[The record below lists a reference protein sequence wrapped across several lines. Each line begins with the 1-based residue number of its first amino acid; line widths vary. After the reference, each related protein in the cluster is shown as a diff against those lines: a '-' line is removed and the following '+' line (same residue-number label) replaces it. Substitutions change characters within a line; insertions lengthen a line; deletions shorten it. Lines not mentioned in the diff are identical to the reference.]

1 MSVAAVSLALFAERP
16 AVLFFGAHPDDTEG
30 YAGLAFLLAK
40 DYDLHVVDLT
50 HGERGL
56 GEEGLKDGSTAR
68 RRTREEE
75 SACAL
80 LGAKLHFLDEI
91 DGEACAGKSAAE
103 GLAKILRDAKPVAV
117 FTHWPLDAH
126 PDHMQCAALMA
137 NAIRLTGVKPEQ
149 YFYEVLFSQTRNWN
163 PLYSVDITSVMS
175 NKVGLL
181 RKYVCQNPDDS
192 IVREKLA
199 QAEQRGRERVPP
211 VRYAETFTTFDGK
224 PWPGVLEKLPQ
235 TVRRLALDLR
245 LDAGQAPKS
254 AEGRLAA
261 PLAHIRRF

>member
-1 MSVAAVSLALFAERP
+1 MAVAAVSLALFAERP
-16 AVLFFGAHPDDTEG
+16 AVLFFGAHPDDAEG
-30 YAGLAFLLAK
+30 YA
-40 DYDLHVVDLT
+40 
-50 HGERGL
+50 
-56 GEEGLKDGSTAR
+56 
-68 RRTREEE
+68 
-75 SACAL
+75 
-80 LGAKLHFLDEI
+80 
-91 DGEACAGKSAAE
+91 

-175 NKVGLL
+175 NKVELL

-224 PWPGVLEKLPQ
+224 PWPGVLEKLSQ
-235 TVRRLALDLR
+235 TVRRFPDR
-245 LDAGQAPKS
+245 LSERD
-254 AEGRLAA
+254 E
-261 PLAHIRRF
+261 